1 MSRIANLVT
10 NLLFYV
16 YAICSGGGGGG
27 GQGITQGQPSFIIF
41 IADYIVNP
49 GMQILLIRID
59 GIADCTMNVI

>member
-1 MSRIANLVT
+1 MQW
-10 NLLFYV
+10 
-16 YAICSGGGGGG
+16 GGGGGG